1 MGAIEF
7 AKNIQTTGKT
17 IFSEKNTENTWFHF
31 LLVFCRFFVCQPPG
45 RFPRVQQKIKHT
57 TQKQTTHTHT
67 YKNNKNNIARR
78 HQQTDQGRM
87 MRSPCQKQCLTFQL
101 YKSREDSGNQERKQS
116 S

>member
-7 AKNIQTTGKT
+7 AKTFKQPGKL
-17 IFSEKNTENTWFHF
+17 FLAKNTENTWFHF

-67 YKNNKNNIARR
+67 LIKIIKI
-78 HQQTDQGRM
+78 T
-87 MRSPCQKQCLTFQL
+87 
-101 YKSREDSGNQERKQS
+101 
-116 S
+116 